1 MAGLTISWTCQVVSL
16 RWQTNWRAALLLCP
30 RAREKRRPGKDDGS
44 FSFHLVLR
52 TNGATSQGLLSQH
65 KPLGVFY
72 KYSCL
77 LDISLQSYLHG
88 IFHLAAACKFQAKF
102 SVTHIR
108 TGDSRHTMGTATL
121 RSASRVK
128 RDSLSV
134 CALLDGILHILTP
147 VGGDKWMYL
156 WVNNWVIHLIY

>member
-1 MAGLTISWTCQVVSL
+1 MK
-16 RWQTNWRAALLLCP
+16 AALLLCP

-88 IFHLAAACKFQAKF
+88 IFHLAAACKFQANF
-102 SVTHIR
+102 AVTHIW
-108 TGDSRHTMGTATL
+108 TGDSRHTMRTATL
-121 RSASRVK
+121 RSVLFSRCPHGQ
-128 RDSLSV
+128 RCP
-134 CALLDGILHILTP
+134 CAEAYIKLMKLNL
-147 VGGDKWMYL
+147 
-156 WVNNWVIHLIY
+156 

>member
-44 FSFHLVLR
+44 FSFHLVRR
-52 TNGATSQGLLSQH
+52 TNGVTSQGLLSQH
-65 KPLGVFY
+65 KPLRVFY

-88 IFHLAAACKFQAKF
+88 IFHLSAACKFQANF
-102 SVTHIR
+102 SLTHIR
-108 TGDSRHTMGTATL
+108 MGDAWHSIRKSTL
-121 RSASRVK
+121 SALRVK
-128 RDSLSV
+128 RDQSV
-134 CALLDGILHILTP
+134 HKWLGFYSEYIFTT
-147 VGGDKWMYL
+147 VGCDRWMFL
-156 WVNNWVIHLIY
+156 WVNNWEIHLIY